1 MIGVKLNMPRHKTKA
16 SAGTSSRRRGAQP
29 TQAELKRFRRASYRR
44 GDIVIGFPDQK
55 HKMLVLDI
63 VDKKNYYQYKLLV
76 LNTGEYTSATAWYM
90 EECLTQY
97 GNGTLPPPLA

>member
-1 MIGVKLNMPRHKTKA
+1 MPRQKQTT
-16 SAGTSSRRRGAQP
+16 STTSSSRREAQP
-29 TQAELKRFRRASYRR
+29 TEAELKRFRRASYSK
-44 GDIVIGFPDQK
+44 GDIIIGFPDEK

-97 GNGTLPPPLA
+97 WKGTLPPPVA

>member
-1 MIGVKLNMPRHKTKA
+1 MPRQKQTTPT
-16 SAGTSSRRRGAQP
+16 TSSRRRGAPQIS
-29 TQAELKRFRRASYRR
+29 QKQMDRRFRKEPSYQR
-44 GDIVIGFPDQK
+44 GDIIIGFPDEK

-97 GNGTLPPPLA
+97 GNGTLPPPIT